1 MTCEENL
8 SKTNRDRTLT
18 QHVSTVEPD
27 SAEYGNVSGRD
38 LPEKSTYLYSSGDE
52 TEKVAATHEGPQP
65 ADKPRE
71 HGVYCIEEHS
81 AKCIVTSKTSRTT
94 VADDKRH
101 ERTESVRGHLSLLH
115 NDRHRRPGGTQGP
128 SPPSRTTCVK

>member
-1 MTCEENL
+1 MCKLHEKKDVCEVYL

-27 SAEYGNVSGRD
+27 SAGYGNVSGRD

-65 ADKPRE
+65 ADKPS
-71 HGVYCIEEHS
+71 GNTACIASKNTARS
-81 AKCIVTSKTSRTT
+81 AS
-94 VADDKRH
+94 
-101 ERTESVRGHLSLLH
+101 
-115 NDRHRRPGGTQGP
+115 
-128 SPPSRTTCVK
+128 